1 MGKLRLHVRSG
12 ACIRGLIASLI
23 VLLALAACTP
33 TNRLGSRRPAPDT
46 LGSVEAYLAR
56 YQPGPKP
63 RLFQTTRLYDRSGAP
78 IAELWNEGRRTWVG
92 LDRIS
97 KHLIDATIA
106 TEDATFYQNTGIDPA
121 RIAAAALRN
130 TQEGEI
136 TSGASTITMQLA
148 RNLFLGPDQRYDQTM
163 DRKMLEA
170 GLAQELTHLFSKD
183 ELLEMYLN
191 LLNYGHW
198 TYGPEAASQVYFGKR
213 AADLSPAEATL
224 LAGIPQRPADF
235 DLFTDFAAA
244 KARQRVVLDM
254 MVRHDYLT
262 EAQADT
268 IHAQLIKLNPRPD
281 QSANLAPHFVQFVQE
296 SLDARLGGEG
306 VTRRSGLQITTTLD
320 LKAQTLA
327 QEIVKKKVA
336 ELKPAHDLSNAAV
349 VALRPGTF
357 EIVAMVGSADFGN
370 AAIAGQVNV
379 AISRRQPGSA
389 IKPVL
394 YAAAIS
400 DTLISPATV
409 LWDIPV
415 TYTAGAGMT
424 YAPVN
429 YDGKSHGPVTAR
441 TALANSLNV
450 PAVKLLDGVTVDRM
464 LAAARD
470 LGIQSLSRDRSWYG
484 LSLTLGG
491 GEVTLL
497 ELTGAFAALANGGR
511 YAAPTPVLALR
522 DPLGRPV
529 DLPGLTS
536 AQLRQAVSP
545 AAAFL
550 VTDILSDN
558 TARTPMFGPNSVL
571 KLSKPAAAK
580 TGTTT
585 DYRDNWTVGYTRHLV
600 TGVWAGN
607 SDGRPMKNTTGLTGA
622 APIWHDFMEA
632 TLADA
637 GLLSRLASPKDGA
650 GWDFAPPADV
660 ERRSECPPGLAC
672 REGGE
677 FFSKAWLAAAGQEG
691 PLADSVV
698 SAPTAPVYV
707 KRGDQG
713 KWAAYCEAQ
722 PAAVRKLL
730 RLPDDRL
737 GFAQPKADEKVKAEE
752 KVKAASEV
760 GAPVG
765 LEARHV
771 IAWALRH
778 PTAVDLGPC
787 DKLGDNALAALALM
801 PEKGDEGAQ
810 VLVDLAAAM
819 DPNAGPVA
827 GDTAQPVTAAPP
839 APAGPGAYG
848 LAQPVTHHRECP
860 GNYIMGRVLNAAGGP
875 VAGVRLTM
883 VDQWGN
889 RAEAVSKSGATDYGS
904 YDFPL
909 NPFAN
914 RYTVTVVDGSGR
926 PISAPVTVEHLQGA
940 GNAPCH
946 TVIWWS
952 GG

>member
-1 MGKLRLHVRSG
+1 MNHTRLSPRHPRLS
-12 ACIRGLIASLI
+12 AFIR
-23 VLLALAACTP
+23 VLLPSLVVLLLLAGCTSS
-33 TNRLGSRRPAPDT
+33 NRLGNRRPAPDT
-46 LGSVEAYLAR
+46 IGSVEAYLDR

-63 RLFQTTRLYDRSGAP
+63 RLFQTTRLTDRTGAT

-106 TEDATFYQNTGIDPA
+106 TEDATFYQNTGVDPA

-130 TQEGEI
+130 TQEGEVS
-136 TSGASTITMQLA
+136 SGASTITMQLA
-148 RNLFLGPDQRYDQTM
+148 RNLFMGPDQRYDQSM

-170 GLAQELTHLFSKD
+170 GLAQELTNLFSKD

-198 TYGPEAASQVYFGKR
+198 TYGPEAASQVYFGKH
-213 AADLSPAEATL
+213 AADLTQAEATL

-254 MVRHDYLT
+254 MVRHETLT

-268 IHAQLIKLNPRPD
+268 IFAQLVKLNPKPD
-281 QSANLAPHFVQFVQE
+281 QTVNLAPHFVQYVQE
-296 SLDARLGGEG
+296 TLDARLGGDG
-306 VTRRSGLQITTTLD
+306 MVKRSGLQITTTLD

-327 QEIVKKKVA
+327 QDLIKKKVA
-336 ELKPAHDLSNAAV
+336 ELKPAHDLSNAAL
-349 VALRPGTF
+349 VALQPGTNG
-357 EIVAMVGSADFGN
+357 IVAMVGSADFNN

-379 AISRRQPGSA
+379 TISRRQPGSA

-394 YAAAIS
+394 YATAIS

-415 TYTAGAGMT
+415 TYTVGAGMT

-429 YDGKSHGPVTAR
+429 YDGKFHGPVTAR
-441 TALANSLNV
+441 TALANSLNI
-450 PAVKLLDGVTVDRM
+450 PAVKLLDGVTVERM
-464 LAAARD
+464 LEGARGM
-470 LGIQSLSRDRSWYG
+470 GIQSLSRDRNWYG

-497 ELTGAFAALANGGR
+497 ELTGAFATLANGGQ
-511 YAAPTPVLALR
+511 YVAPTPVLAIR
-522 DPLGRPV
+522 DSLGRPV

-536 AQLRQAVSP
+536 SQPRQAVSP

-558 TARTPMFGPNSVL
+558 AARTPMFGPNSVL

-585 DYRDNWTVGYTRHLV
+585 DYRDNWTAGFTKHLV

-607 SDGRPMKNTTGLTGA
+607 SDGHPMKNTTGLTGA

-632 TLADA
+632 TLADPS
-637 GLLSRLASPKDGA
+637 LLARLGAPKAAA
-650 GWDFAPPADV
+650 GWEFAAPADV
-660 ERRSECPPGLAC
+660 ERRNECPSGLAC

-677 FFSKAWLAAAGQEG
+677 FFSKAWLAAAGKDG
-691 PLADSVV
+691 PLADSVALV
-698 SAPTAPVYV
+698 PTAPVYV

-722 PAAVRKLL
+722 PAAARKLL
-730 RLPDDRL
+730 RLPDGKL
-737 GFAQPKADEKVKAEE
+737 GFEKDKAEDKA
-752 KVKAASEV
+752 KVEQS
-760 GAPVG
+760 VG
-765 LEARHV
+765 LEAQHV

-787 DKLGDNALAALALM
+787 DKLGEIAPRALALM
-801 PEKGDEGAQ
+801 PDKADQGAQ
-810 VLVDLAAAM
+810 VLVDMAAAM

-827 GDTAQPVTAAPP
+827 GDTAQPITSGVSVGGPT
-839 APAGPGAYG
+839 GPGSYS
-848 LAQPVTHHRECP
+848 LAQPVTNHRECP
-860 GNYIMGRVLNAAGGP
+860 GNYIIGRVLNAAGGP

-883 VDQWGN
+883 VDQWNN
-889 RAEAVSKSGATDYGS
+889 RAEAVSKSGAADYGS

-909 NPFAN
+909 NAFAN

-926 PISAPVTVEHLQGA
+926 PISAPVTVDHRQGA
-940 GNAPCH
+940 SGDAPCH

>member
-1 MGKLRLHVRSG
+1 MRF
-12 ACIRGLIASLI
+12 GLCLAIA
-23 VLLALAACTP
+23 LALAGCMTS
-33 TNRLGSRRPAPDT
+33 NQLGDRRPAADT
-46 LGSVEAYLAR
+46 VGSVEVYLAR
-56 YQPGPKP
+56 YQPGPQP
-63 RLFQTTRLYDRSGAP
+63 RLFQTTRLYDRRGAL
-78 IAELWNEGRRTWVG
+78 IAELWDEGRRTWVG
-92 LDRIS
+92 LNRIS

-106 TEDATFYQNTGIDPA
+106 TEDASFYENAGVDPG
-121 RIAAAALRN
+121 RIIAAALRN

-170 GLAQELTHLFSKD
+170 GLAQELTALFSKD

-198 TYGPEAASQVYFGKR
+198 AYGPEAASQVYFGKS
-213 AADLSPAEATL
+213 AADLTPAEATL

-244 KARQRVVLDM
+244 RARQRVVLDM
-254 MVRHDYLT
+254 LVRHGYLT
-262 EAQADT
+262 EAAADA
-268 IHAQLIKLNPRPD
+268 IFAQPVKLNPAADRVV
-281 QSANLAPHFVQFVQE
+281 NLAPHFAQYVQE
-296 SLDARLGGEG
+296 ALAPALGG
-306 VTRRSGLQITTTLD
+306 VTAVKRSGLQITTTLD
-320 LKAQTLA
+320 LPAQTAA
-327 QEIVKKKVA
+327 QSLIKKRTA
-336 ELKPAHDLSNAAV
+336 ELKPAHDLSNAAL
-349 VALRPGTF
+349 VALKPGRN
-357 EIVAMVGSADFGN
+357 EIVVMVGSADFN
-370 AAIAGQVNV
+370 DTAIAGQVNV
-379 AISRRQPGSA
+379 AVSPRQPGSA

-415 TYTAGAGMT
+415 TYTVATGVT

-429 YDGKSHGPVTAR
+429 YDGKFHGPVTAR

-450 PAVKLLDGVTVDRM
+450 PAVKLLDGVTVERM
-464 LAAARD
+464 LTVARD
-470 LGIQSLSRDRSWYG
+470 MGIRSLARGRDWYG

-497 ELTGAFAALANGGR
+497 DLTTAFATLGNAGR
-511 YAAPTPVLALR
+511 YVAPTPVLALR
-522 DPLGRPV
+522 DSLGRPV
-529 DLPGLTS
+529 EIPALT
-536 AQLRQAVSP
+536 APQPIQAISP

-558 TARTPMFGPNSVL
+558 AARTPMFGPNSPL

-632 TLADA
+632 TLADS
-637 GLLSRLASPKDGA
+637 GLLARLAAPKDPA
-650 GWDFAPPADV
+650 GWSFPMPADV
-660 ERRSECPPGLAC
+660 ERRDACPPGLAC

-677 FFSKAWLAAAGQEG
+677 LFSRAWLAAAGEAG

-698 SAPTAPVYV
+698 VTATAPVYV
-707 KRGDQG
+707 KRGDEG
-713 KWAAYCEAQ
+713 RWAAYCETQ
-722 PAAVRKLL
+722 PAAVRSLL
-730 RLPDDRL
+730 RLPAGL
-737 GFAQPKADEKVKAEE
+737 GLPKPTAAPAAAAES
-752 KVKAASEV
+752 AAEA
-760 GAPVG
+760 GRPLG
-765 LEARHV
+765 LEAQHAL
-771 IAWALRH
+771 AWALRH
-778 PTAVDLGPC
+778 PTAVSLGPC
-787 DKLGDNALAALALM
+787 AGLSEAAPRALALL
-801 PEKGDEGAQ
+801 PERGDAGLQ
-810 VLVDLAAAM
+810 VLVDLGAAL
-819 DPNAGPVA
+819 DPNAGPIA
-827 GDTAQPVTAAPP
+827 GSTAQPVAAL
-839 APAGPGAYG
+839 APTGPGRYT
-848 LAQPVTHHRECP
+848 LAQPITHHSDCP
-860 GNYIMGRVLNAAGGP
+860 GNYIVGRVLNAAGGP
-875 VAGVRLTM
+875 VAGVRLLM

-889 RAEAVSKSGATDYGS
+889 RAEAVSKSGATDYGH

-914 RYTVTVVDGSGR
+914 RYTVTVVDAAGR
-926 PISAPVTVEHLQGA
+926 PLSAGVTVDHRQGA
-940 GNAPCH
+940 GGDAPCH
-946 TVIWWS
+946 TLVWWS
-952 GG
+952 GR